1 MRGKT
6 ATERADLML
15 TPTSLDALLDLAA
28 DVTGRDR
35 RMVRGGAAGS
45 PFVTLGGTLQQ
56 AMRLQRRAGEQLGLS
71 LDLAALMGPA
81 PLAEA
86 LARAAP
92 VRAPARQES
101 GPGRPLLPGQ
111 RAALAGRHGSRAA
124 HRVLSAELSGPLD
137 VAALRT
143 AVAALSARHEG
154 LRTFFAPSAGGPVR
168 RVLDAYTVPLVAG
181 PAVAGEA
188 DGAAAA
194 HRQLARDAA
203 RPAAAAG
210 RPPVAFVLSPL
221 APGRHLL
228 SFLYHRAVAGPWSAA
243 LVWRELLAGYGRAA
257 AGLPVSRAPAPGP
270 EAPGPPYAGAR
281 RRAGLLRGAAG
292 PVELGAPERRPAV
305 FDFRGGRLPFLL
317 DVEVRDAV
325 DATARRAGVP
335 HSTVVL
341 AAWALAVGRRC
352 GREELLVGAE
362 LPRRPRAA
370 LPRTVVPC
378 AVTHPVRCTLQGTTD
393 YYLRGIACALSEG
406 LAHAG
411 TDEDDLARAL
421 GTGGDR
427 SRPGPAQ
434 VAFAAHDEL
443 LPAAVASGGL
453 VARFHH
459 GHLGGAEADAALTLV
474 RWRERPLLCLDF
486 ASSVL
491 TRIEAARLAGDVS
504 AALLALALSAP
515 STPVDDLLPAA
526 RAAGVTPRGSG

>member
-1 MRGKT
+1 
-6 ATERADLML
+6 ML
-15 TPTSLDALLDLAA
+15 TPTCLDALLDLAA

-35 RMVRGGAAGS
+35 RTVQGGAAGS

-56 AMRLQRRAGEQLGLS
+56 AMRLQRRAGERLGLS

-86 LARAAP
+86 LARAVPA
-92 VRAPARQES
+92 RAPARGES
-101 GPGRPLLPGQ
+101 GPLRPLLPGQ
-111 RAALAGRHGSRAA
+111 RAALADRHGSRAA
-124 HRVLSAELSGPLD
+124 HHVLSAELSGPLD

-181 PAVAGEA
+181 PCAVAGEA
-188 DGAAAA
+188 DGVAAV

-210 RPPVAFVLSPL
+210 RPPVAFVLAPL

-243 LVWRELLAGYGRAA
+243 LVWRELLADYGRAA
-257 AGLPVSRAPAPGP
+257 AGLPVSRAPAPGLD
-270 EAPGPPYAGAR
+270 APGPPYARAE
-281 RRAGLLRGAAG
+281 RRAGLLRGAVG
-292 PVELGAPERRPAV
+292 PVDLGAPERRPAV

-378 AVTHPVRCTLQGTTD
+378 AVTHPVRCTLEGTTD
-393 YYLRGIACALSEG
+393 YFLRGIACALSEG

-421 GTGGDR
+421 GTAGDR

-434 VAFAAHDEL
+434 VTFAAHDEL
-443 LPAAVASGGL
+443 LPAAVAAGGL
-453 VARFHH
+453 SARFHH
-459 GHLGGAEADAALTLV
+459 GHLGDAEADAALTLV

-515 STPVDDLLPAA
+515 STPVDELLPAA
-526 RAAGVTPRGSG
+526 RATGAALPTPPG

>member
-1 MRGKT
+1 
-6 ATERADLML
+6 ML
-15 TPTSLDALLDLAA
+15 TPTCLDALLDLAA
-28 DVTGRDR
+28 DVTGQER
-35 RMVRGGAAGS
+35 RTVRGRAAGA

-56 AMRLQRRAGEQLGLS
+56 AMRLQRRAGERLGLS
-71 LDLAALMGPA
+71 LDLAALLGPA
-81 PLAEA
+81 PLTEA
-86 LARAAP
+86 LARAVPLPAP
-92 VRAPARQES
+92 PPPGS
-101 GPGRPLLPGQ
+101 GPLRPLLPGQ
-111 RAALAGRHGSRAA
+111 RAALTGRHGRRAA

-137 VAALRT
+137 LAALRT

-154 LRTFFAPSAGGPVR
+154 LRTFFVPSAGGPVR
-168 RVLDAYTVPLVAG
+168 RVLEAYTVPLLAAPPASGDADCVAAVHRRLAVDG
-181 PAVAGEA
+181 GWPAG
-188 DGAAAA
+188 
-194 HRQLARDAA
+194 R
-203 RPAAAAG
+203 AG
-210 RPPVAFVLSPL
+210 RPPVAFVLAPL

-243 LVWRELLAGYGRAA
+243 LVWRELLADYGRAA
-257 AGLPVSRAPAPGP
+257 RGLPVGRAPAPGP
-270 EAPGPPYAGAR
+270 EAPELPPGGAAR
-281 RRAGLLRGAAG
+281 RAALLRDAAG
-292 PVELGAPERRPAV
+292 PVDLGRPERRPAV

-317 DVEVRDAV
+317 DAEVRDAV

-341 AAWALAVGRRC
+341 AAWALAVGRRS

-362 LPRRPRAA
+362 LPRRPVAA

-378 AVTHPVRCTLQGTTD
+378 AVTHPVRCVLEGTAD
-393 YYLRGIACALSEG
+393 YFLRGIACALSEG

-411 TDEDDLARAL
+411 TDEEELARAL

-443 LPAAVASGGL
+443 LAAAAGAGG
-453 VARFHH
+453 VSARFHP

-491 TRIEAARLAGDVS
+491 TRVEAARLAGDVS

-526 RAAGVTPRGSG
+526 RVAGATLPSLPG

>member
-1 MRGKT
+1 
-6 ATERADLML
+6 ML
-15 TPTSLDALLDLAA
+15 TPTFLDTLLDLAA
-28 DVTGRDR
+28 DVTGGDR
-35 RMVRGGAAGS
+35 RGVRGGAAGS
-45 PFVTLGGTLQQ
+45 PFVTLGGTLEQ
-56 AMRLQRRAGEQLGLS
+56 AMRLQRRAGERLGLS

-81 PLAEA
+81 PLSDV
-86 LARAAP
+86 LARAVPA
-92 VRAPARQES
+92 RAPAARES
-101 GPGRPLLPGQ
+101 GVLRPLLPGQ

-124 HRVLSAELSGPLD
+124 LRVLSAELSGPLD

-168 RVLDAYTVPLVAG
+168 RVLDSCTVPLVAG

-188 DGAAAA
+188 DGVAAV
-194 HRQLARDAA
+194 HRRLARGAA
-203 RPAAAAG
+203 PWATAAG
-210 RPPVAFVLSPL
+210 RPPVAFVLVPL
-221 APGRHLL
+221 APGRHVL

-243 LVWRELLAGYGRAA
+243 LVWRELLDDYGRAA
-257 AGLPVSRAPAPGP
+257 AGLPVDREPTPAPG
-270 EAPGPPYAGAR
+270 AAGVPYARAV

-292 PVELGAPERRPAV
+292 PVDLGAPERRPAV
-305 FDFRGGRLPFLL
+305 FDFRGGRLPFVL
-317 DVEVRDAV
+317 DAQVRDAV

-362 LPRRPRAA
+362 LPRRPAAA

-378 AVTHPVRCTLQGTTD
+378 AVTHPVRCTLEGTAD

-406 LAHAG
+406 LADAG

-421 GTGGDR
+421 GTAGDR

-434 VAFAAHDEL
+434 VTFAAHDEL
-443 LPAAVASGGL
+443 LPAAAGAGGL
-453 VARFHH
+453 SARFHH

-491 TRIEAARLAGDVS
+491 TRIEAARLAADVS

-515 STPVDDLLPAA
+515 STPVDDLLPAMPT
-526 RAAGVTPRGSG
+526 AGATLPTPP